1 MNQIAREIDYIAK
14 MQNII
19 LTKRRLF
26 RLKNVA
32 NEPFNTPPEGN
43 APLNEVGSVAGA
55 GTAGTSPIILA
66 FRVPDGWDGL
76 IQWIKVQYTGSNF
89 VNNSGQLEWALS
101 IEGLF
106 IKGYHALRSQFQ
118 GTENG
123 LKISPG
129 AIIKGGQ
136 RINIICSV
144 DPNFIPQGGSQI
156 IAGVSGFYYPNG
168 VARTN

>member
-1 MNQIAREIDYIAK
+1 MNQIAREIDYVAR

-19 LTKRRLF
+19 LSKRRQY

-43 APLNEVGSVAGA
+43 APLNEVGSVAGQ
-55 GTAGTSPIILA
+55 GTAGTTPVIMD
-66 FRVPDGWDGL
+66 FVVPDGWDGL
-76 IQWIKVQYTGSNF
+76 IQWIKVQYTGANF

-101 IEGLF
+101 VDGLF
-106 IKGYHALRSQFQ
+106 IKGYHAIRSQFQ

-129 AIIKGGQ
+129 IIIKSGQ
-136 RINIICSV
+136 DIQIICTV
-144 DPNFIPQGGSQI
+144 NGVFVPQGGSQI

-168 VARTN
+168 IARTN